1 MKPNLFSIPNII
13 SAIGFVVLIIIAVMA
28 KKLGKEARIGIS
40 IAASVMMIQLISSV
54 FQDTEGKKER
64 NEIKSLILEN
74 QEIAISLQRAVD
86 KSVAFIDSGKNGE
99 IYADVQLQQDTPDD
113 SITQWVV
120 DNRNDVIFKDDIFYV
135 DMRVRKEGTI
145 DWTRGIDAEV
155 GDVVEFQFMYKNTT
169 KETSHD
175 VMIRSI
181 LPTNM
186 EYIDDSTILYNSNYQ
201 SGVSVKNNTVTTNGI
216 NIGNYNPYG
225 NAYIRFK
232 AIIKNYNLVVGTNQ
246 LVTWISA
253 TSNGEALYDDVNIYV
268 EVE

>member
-1 MKPNLFSIPNII
+1 MINWSSIPIII
-13 SAIGFVVLIIIAVMA
+13 SAIVFLVLIIIAVMA
-28 KKLGKEARIGIS
+28 KKIGKEARIGIA
-40 IAASVMMIQLISSV
+40 IAASIMMIQLISSV

-64 NEIKSLILEN
+64 NEIKSIILEN

-86 KSVAFIDSGKNGE
+86 KSVTFIDSGKSGDK
-99 IYADVQLQQDTPDD
+99 YANVQLQQDTPDD
-113 SITQWVV
+113 SLTQWVV
-120 DNRNDVIFKDDIFYV
+120 NNRNDVIFKDDIFYV
-135 DMRVRKEGTI
+135 DMRARKEGTV

-155 GDVVEFQFMYKNTT
+155 GDVVEFQFMYQNTT

-186 EYIDDSTILYNSNYQ
+186 EYIDESTVLYNSYFQ
-201 SGVSVKNNTVTTNGI
+201 SGVSVKDNTVTTDGI

-225 NAYIRFK
+225 NAYVRFK
-232 AIIKNYNLVVGTNQ
+232 AIVKNYNLVAGTNQ

-253 TSNGEALYDDVNIYV
+253 TSNGEALYDDINIYV